1 MKIKLSKRFLSGFVA
16 LIMVLSL
23 LPTSVFAFEADNAA
37 KTITVTDEADTVNE
51 IQEAINYINEQ
62 EDKTGWTI
70 NIESGTYNRF
80 VVVNEQM
87 A

>member
-37 KTITVTDEADTVNE
+37 KNP
-51 IQEAINYINEQ
+51 
-62 EDKTGWTI
+62 
-70 NIESGTYNRF
+70 SP
-80 VVVNEQM
+80 
-87 A
+87 

>member
-1 MKIKLSKRFLSGFVA
+1 
-16 LIMVLSL
+16 MVLSL

-62 EDKTGWTI
+62 ED
-70 NIESGTYNRF
+70 
-80 VVVNEQM
+80 
-87 A
+87 